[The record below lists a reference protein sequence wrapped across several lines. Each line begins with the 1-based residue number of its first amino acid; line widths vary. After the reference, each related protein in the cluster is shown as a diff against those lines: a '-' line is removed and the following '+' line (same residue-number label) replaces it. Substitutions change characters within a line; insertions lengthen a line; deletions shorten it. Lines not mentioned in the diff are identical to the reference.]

1 MDISREFFN
10 KNCPAAIEPSGKIF
24 EAVSSFFP
32 EAERLVAGVI
42 DDAMIDSIAEE
53 HDPNGIADIF
63 RRFICL
69 QALYLAVPHL
79 DLVLTP
85 TGFGVVSTDTVAPAS
100 AERVRSLRTAL
111 ERDSGLALDELFDRL
126 APLTEWNTSV
136 KAHRFVWT
144 LFPRLQDIADIT
156 GEPVTLGLHPV
167 WSPDINSA
175 ERNLAVK
182 LSPELLQHLRDG
194 VRCASLTDAE
204 ARLVGMIKGYV
215 KAYLKHEA
223 LGMDLKLL
231 KVVEDDIKEFP
242 TYEKSS
248 TYHANHFERY
258 ENRKEDSCFFFGA

>member
-10 KNCPAAIEPSGKIF
+10 KNCPAAIEPSGRIF
-24 EAVSSFFP
+24 DAVSSFFP

-53 HDPNGIADIF
+53 HDPNGIADCL

-69 QALYLAVPHL
+69 QALCIAVPHL

-111 ERDSGLALDELFDRL
+111 ERDAGLAFDELFDRL
-126 APLTEWNTSV
+126 APIQKWNTSV
-136 KAHRFVWT
+136 KARRFVWT

-156 GEPVTLGLHPV
+156 GEPVTITLYPL

-204 ARLVGMIKGYV
+204 TRLVGMIKGYA

-223 LGMDLKLL
+223 LGMDLELL

-242 TYEKSS
+242 AYEKSS